1 MEACCRGPSL
11 PSISWV
17 AEIEGPVATDHNQAG
32 VNRERILCPL
42 ETEAYADESH
52 REAACPV

>member
-1 MEACCRGPSL
+1 MP
-11 PSISWV
+11 
-17 AEIEGPVATDHNQAG
+17 HQAG